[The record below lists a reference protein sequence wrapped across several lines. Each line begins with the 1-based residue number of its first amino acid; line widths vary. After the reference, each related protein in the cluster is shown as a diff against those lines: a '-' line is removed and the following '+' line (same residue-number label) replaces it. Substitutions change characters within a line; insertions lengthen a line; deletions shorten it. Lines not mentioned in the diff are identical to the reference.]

1 MWKRLIRGCIS
12 KRQWNLY
19 QPSWQQ
25 AWLLRL
31 ASAAAE
37 GKLKFGKSAAALPVQ
52 TSKKK
57 KKTGGQKLGWIFSFI
72 DAILESR

>member
-1 MWKRLIRGCIS
+1 MRGCIS

-19 QPSWQQ
+19 QPSWQN

-37 GKLKFGKSAAALPVQ
+37 RKLKFGKSAAPLPVQ
-52 TSKKK
+52 ISPN
-57 KKTGGQKLGWIFSFI
+57 TGGQKRL
-72 DAILESR
+72 

>member
-1 MWKRLIRGCIS
+1 MWKRLKRGCIS

-37 GKLKFGKSAAALPVQ
+37 GKLKFGKSTQALPVQ
-52 TSKKK
+52 KSQ
-57 KKTGGQKLGWIFSFI
+57 KTGGQKLGWIFSFI